1 MADLPDGAVV
11 AIGGYAGVGVP
22 ESLVRALLGRGPKG
36 LTCVCQGAWPH
47 REGGGGIADLIEAGL
62 VARLISPMPFPEG
75 YKGPGYE
82 GPGCEGPGC
91 EGPGCEGP
99 GCEGSIKKRWE
110 SGHLE
115 IEVVP
120 AGILAE
126 RLRAGGAGLGGV
138 FLPTGVGTRFA
149 EGREVRSIA
158 GRDHVFYPALKAGFA
173 LLRAQ
178 AADTLGNLVYQGAQR
193 NWNPTMAM
201 AASITIVEVD
211 EVYEPGSLDPEL
223 VITQAIFIDRIVN
236 TDRIANTD
244 RIVNTA

>member
-1 MADLPDGAVV
+1 MTGMASIFPSAEAALADLPDGAVV

-22 ESLVRALLGRGPKG
+22 DSLVRALLGRAPKD
-36 LTCVCQGAWPH
+36 LTCICQGAWA
-47 REGGGGIADLIEAGL
+47 RSEGGVGIVDLVEAGV
-62 VARLISPMPFPEG
+62 VARLVSPMPFCAG
-75 YKGPGYE
+75 DDGA
-82 GPGCEGPGC
+82 
-91 EGPGCEGP
+91 
-99 GCEGSIKKRWE
+99 IKNHWE
-110 SGHLE
+110 SGRLE

-120 AGILAE
+120 TGILAE

-138 FLPTGVGTRFA
+138 FLPTGAGTRFA
-149 EGREVRSIA
+149 EGREMRSIG

-201 AASITIVEVD
+201 AASTTIVEVD
-211 EVYEPGSLDPEL
+211 EVYEPGGLDPEL

-236 TDRIANTD
+236 KD

>member
-36 LTCVCQGAWPH
+36 LTCICQGAWPH

-75 YKGPGYE
+75 Y
-82 GPGCEGPGC
+82 
-91 EGPGCEGP
+91 EGP

-158 GRDHVFYPALKAGFA
+158 SRDHVFYPALKAGFA

-201 AASITIVEVD
+201 AASTTIVEVD
-211 EVYEPGSLDPEL
+211 EVYEPGGLDPEL

-236 TDRIANTD
+236 TDRIAKTD

>member
-11 AIGGYAGVGVP
+11 AIGGYVGVGVP

-36 LTCVCQGAWPH
+36 LTCICQGAWPH
-47 REGGGGIADLIEAGL
+47 REGGGGIAGLIEAGL

-75 YKGPGYE
+75 Y
-82 GPGCEGPGC
+82 
-91 EGPGCEGP
+91 EGP
-99 GCEGSIKKRWE
+99 GCEGSITKRWE

-211 EVYEPGSLDPEL
+211 EVYEPGGLDPEL

-244 RIVNTA
+244 RIVTTA

>member
-1 MADLPDGAVV
+1 MVRIFPSAEAALADLPDGAVV
-11 AIGGYAGVGVP
+11 AIGGHAGVGVP

-36 LTCVCQGAWPH
+36 LTCICQGAWPYS
-47 REGGGGIADLIEAGL
+47 EGGGGIADLIEAGL
-62 VARLISPMPFPEG
+62 VARLISPMPFPVG
-75 YKGPGYE
+75 SKGS
-82 GPGCEGPGC
+82 
-91 EGPGCEGP
+91 GCEGP

-173 LLRAQ
+173 LLRAR

-201 AASITIVEVD
+201 AASTTIVEVD
-211 EVYEPGSLDPEL
+211 DVYEPGGLDPEL

-236 TDRIANTD
+236 TDRIVNMD
-244 RIVNTA
+244 RIVDTV

>member
-36 LTCVCQGAWPH
+36 LTCICQGAWPH
-47 REGGGGIADLIEAGL
+47 SEGGGGIADLIEAGL

-82 GPGCEGPGC
+82 RA
-91 EGPGCEGP
+91 

-173 LLRAQ
+173 LLRAR

-201 AASITIVEVD
+201 AASTTIVEVD
-211 EVYEPGSLDPEL
+211 EVYEPGGLDPEL

-236 TDRIANTD
+236 TGRIGNTNRIVNMD
-244 RIVNTA
+244 RIVDTV